1 MTQAPTAA
9 RSAPKTLPRPI
20 RRVLGRLDRRFR
32 LVGACRGLGTAALVV
47 AAGAAVGMA
56 ADFAWDLP
64 RAARWAIW
72 GTWLATVVGL
82 IVAAFRPLVRRSGAL
97 ALAALAERS
106 HPQLGER
113 LTAAVALFD
122 ERDARRPPH
131 GSPALIAALAD
142 EAAARVGA
150 IDPGRAIPMGAA
162 GRRLALGVG
171 ALMLIAAPGVIRPDP
186 FGTLARR
193 FLAPW
198 ADVERVG
205 RFVVSVTPGDHTAA
219 RGADLTVSARI
230 RSRFGAG
237 PVPRTAWLE
246 WTEEKGGTRRRMAMS
261 AAPSGQGPF
270 AGLRDHVAGAL
281 GLVDVPGR
289 RRVGRQPGV
298 SRHCGRAAGGRRA
311 DRADRPPALQ
321 RAPRRERP
329 RPRPD
334 RGPGG
339 EPDHARGRDDRAGP
353 HDRRRVAGH
362 PSAGRGPAG
371 GGWQDRVRHAGRRRV
386 RTLSHPAPRRARP
399 DEPRRAHAPGGGR
412 PRRPA
417 DALRAGERGD
427 GGVAPGRRLAR
438 RGLGARRPGGRLGRA
453 APRDRA
459 GPPQPRRAEGR
470 GGARRDS
477 PCPAWGPGP
486 RAGRRCWT

>member
-72 GTWLATVVGL
+72 GTWLATVGGL

-106 HPQLGER
+106 HPRLGER

-122 ERDARRPPH
+122 ERERRRQPPH

-142 EAAARVGA
+142 EAAARVAA

-171 ALMLIAAPGVIRPDP
+171 ALLLIAAPGLIRPDP

-219 RGADLTVSARI
+219 RGADLTVSARD
-230 RSRFGAG
+230 
-237 PVPRTAWLE
+237 PVEVRC
-246 WTEEKGGTRRRMAMS
+246 
-261 AAPSGQGPF
+261 
-270 AGLRDHVAGAL
+270 
-281 GLVDVPGR
+281 
-289 RRVGRQPGV
+289 RV
-298 SRHCGRAAGGRRA
+298 
-311 DRADRPPALQ
+311 RPPDSPGSNG
-321 RAPRRERP
+321 PRR
-329 RPRPD
+329 
-334 RGPGG
+334 
-339 EPDHARGRDDRAGP
+339 
-353 HDRRRVAGH
+353 
-362 PSAGRGPAG
+362 
-371 GGWQDRVRHAGRRRV
+371 
-386 RTLSHPAPRRARP
+386 
-399 DEPRRAHAPGGGR
+399 
-412 PRRPA
+412 
-417 DALRAGERGD
+417 
-427 GGVAPGRRLAR
+427 
-438 RGLGARRPGGRLGRA
+438 
-453 APRDRA
+453 
-459 GPPQPRRAEGR
+459 
-470 GGARRDS
+470 
-477 PCPAWGPGP
+477 
-486 RAGRRCWT
+486 RAGRRGGWRCPRRRPGRAPRGPSRSRCRGSRAR